1 MIEKHP
7 ITMVLVLFPLHERI
21 IKASGQ
27 IKKELRNMIL
37 GNPHK
42 ERYLKEIRVLLLDE
56 MTAHIVIPLP
66 LIHNVELAD

>member
-1 MIEKHP
+1 
-7 ITMVLVLFPLHERI
+7 
-21 IKASGQ
+21 
-27 IKKELRNMIL
+27 MIL